1 MKRIILLFF
10 TLQLFSTQL
19 IQAEY
24 RVFQYYVKPAHSL
37 SMDQKSHL
45 VTSTL
50 DPVSYISYHGGNQV
64 IKIDLLR
71 SWMCKGNTANK
82 QLCAPPFEDL
92 QTKRAL

>member
-1 MKRIILLFF
+1 MKKIILL
-10 TLQLFSTQL
+10 LLFIQTT
-19 IQAEY
+19 QAEY
-24 RVFQYYVKPAHSL
+24 RVYQYYVKPAHSL

-50 DPVSYISYHGGNQV
+50 DPVSYISYHGGNAV

-82 QLCAPPFEDL
+82 QLCAPPFEEL
-92 QTKRAL
+92 QAKRAL